1 MIHFKHKKNRV
12 MSHVVDG
19 YDFATDRH
27 QQEFVLSR
35 IPTGKGGRGG
45 KERGERKKVRNG
57 EKEEGQGMGLRESVC
72 EDN

>member
-1 MIHFKHKKNRV
+1 

-35 IPTGKGGRGG
+35 IPTGKGG
-45 KERGERKKVRNG
+45 KERGRGRRSGTGRRRKD
-57 EKEEGQGMGLRESVC
+57 REW
-72 EDN
+72 D